1 MKFNIIILSVG
12 VCATIIDSRHLAN
25 QNIADNTKN
34 VENRASGRKDVQSRF
49 LGLMVLPLITTGLA
63 TAGAASAFG
72 VASAASAAGA
82 AAAVDMAAA
91 HSPNPSQSERPSAA
105 GAAAAQSAY
114 LSHSERPSAAG
125 AAAALDM
132 AAAQSVDMSQYK
144 KVSSTEK
151 YETPTDDLCCC
162 L

>member
-1 MKFNIIILSVG
+1 MKFSFIILSGG
-12 VCATIIDSRHLAN
+12 VCANIIANNHLGN
-25 QNIADNTKN
+25 QDVVDKTKSL
-34 VENRASGRKDVQSRF
+34 ENQASGRNDVQPRF